1 MTVLR
6 RPVRMLSAAAV
17 LATSAALGLTAL
29 LSAGGSASAATTATA
44 SAVTHAAPAGHGA
57 SATAKQVALYD
68 GLTILLDQ
76 HMEWTYATV
85 VAFAEGSSA
94 LTSDLNRL
102 LRNQVDIG
110 NAVKPYYGD
119 RAGDRLTAL
128 LRTHILDAVPVLQAA
143 KDGDTAALDKA
154 VTAWYANAR
163 QIADF
168 LAAAN
173 PRSWHKAE
181 MESMWKTHI
190 TQTIAYSV
198 DALKGNWVK
207 SITDYGTAERHMD
220 QMAGML
226 SAGIIRQ
233 FPRKFA

>member
-1 MTVLR
+1 MTLSR

-17 LATSAALGLTAL
+17 LAASAALGLTAL
-29 LSAGGSASAATTATA
+29 SACGSAGAATTATT

-57 SATAKQVALYD
+57 SATARQVALYD

-85 VAFAEGSSA
+85 VAFAQGSPV
-94 LTSDLNRL
+94 LTPDLDRL
-102 LRNQVDIG
+102 LRNQADIG
-110 NAVKPYYGD
+110 NAVKPYYGN

-143 KDGDTAALDKA
+143 KDGNTAALDKA
-154 VTAWYANAR
+154 VAAWYANAR

-173 PRSWHKAE
+173 PGNWPRAE
-181 MESMWKTHI
+181 MEPMWKTHI

-198 DALKGNWVK
+198 DALKGNWAK
-207 SITDYGTAERHMD
+207 SITGYGTAEAHMD

>member
-1 MTVLR
+1 MIVLR

-29 LSAGGSASAATTATA
+29 SAGGSASAASAATA

-85 VAFAEGSSA
+85 VAFAEGAPA
-94 LTSDLNRL
+94 LTPDLNRL
-102 LRNQVDIG
+102 LRNQADIG

-173 PRSWHKAE
+173 PGSWHRAE

-190 TQTIAYSV
+190 TQTIAYAV
-198 DALKGNWVK
+198 DALEGNWVK
-207 SITDYGTAERHMD
+207 SITDYGTAEQHMD

>member
-1 MTVLR
+1 MTVSR
-6 RPVRMLSAAAV
+6 RPMRMLSAAAV
-17 LATSAALGLTAL
+17 LATSTALGLTAL
-29 LSAGGSASAATTATA
+29 SACGNASAATTAAASTA
-44 SAVTHAAPAGHGA
+44 THIAPAGHGA
-57 SATAKQVALYD
+57 SATAKQIALYD
-68 GLTILLDQ
+68 GLTAVLDQ

-85 VAFAEGSSA
+85 VAFAQGA
-94 LTSDLNRL
+94 PTLTPDLDRL
-102 LRNQVDIG
+102 LQNQADIG

-119 RAGDRLTAL
+119 RAGNQLTAL

-143 KDGDTAALDKA
+143 KDGDTTALDKA
-154 VTAWYANAR
+154 VTAWYANAK

-173 PRSWHKAE
+173 PKSWPRAE
-181 MESMWKTHI
+181 MEPMWKTHI
-190 TQTIAYSV
+190 TQTITYAV

-207 SITDYGTAERHMD
+207 SITDYDTAEGHMD

-226 SAGIIRQ
+226 SAGIIKQ